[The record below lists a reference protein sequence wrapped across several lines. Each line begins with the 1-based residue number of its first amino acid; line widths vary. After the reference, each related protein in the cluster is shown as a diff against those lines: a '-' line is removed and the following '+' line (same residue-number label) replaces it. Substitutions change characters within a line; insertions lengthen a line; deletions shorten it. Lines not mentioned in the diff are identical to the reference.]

1 MSAALQIDPHYVL
14 GLCERPD
21 TEALFKG
28 HTRTGRRSGCRG
40 WWEDLLKNRAVI
52 KSIRRPADPQS
63 ADLQNF
69 HQKTEHVTSCNSAA
83 QLHSVTLEWVIS
95 GQNIKIIDI

>member
-28 HTRTGRRSGCRG
+28 HMRTGRRSGCRG

-83 QLHSVTLEWVIS
+83 LWLPYIWA
-95 GQNIKIIDI
+95 KY

>member
-83 QLHSVTLEWVIS
+83 QLHSVTLA
-95 GQNIKIIDI
+95 GLYLGKILK

>member
-28 HTRTGRRSGCRG
+28 HTWTGRRSGCRG

-83 QLHSVTLEWVIS
+83 QLHSVTLAALYL
-95 GQNIKIIDI
+95 GKILK

>member
-21 TEALFKG
+21 TEAL
-28 HTRTGRRSGCRG
+28 CRG

-83 QLHSVTLEWVIS
+83 QLHSVTLAALYL
-95 GQNIKIIDI
+95 GKILK

>member
-28 HTRTGRRSGCRG
+28 HTWTGRRSGCRG
-40 WWEDLLKNRAVI
+40 WWEDLLKNRSVI

-83 QLHSVTLEWVIS
+83 QLHSVCLIS